1 MSRPAGW
8 KLKAAAAFAAVYVVW
23 GSTYLAIRIGVQ
35 KLPPALFAGS
45 RFLAAGVLL
54 AAYARFIGQPWPRG
68 GREWRII
75 AVVGVLLLIG
85 GNGLVVVGSQWIPS
99 NLVALIVATAALWLA
114 GFGTL
119 GPQGEPLSR
128 QALVGLLLG
137 FGGVAL
143 LLRPA
148 ATLSTEFIWGQAAVL
163 GAAVLWAA
171 GSIYGKR
178 QRPATPPL
186 MSAAMQSLVA
196 GSLLLLAGFAI
207 GEAAAWEWSWGAG
220 ATLGYLIVFGS
231 GAFAAYVWLVHQV
244 SPAALGTYAYVNP
257 AIAVVLGW
265 WLLDERLDDLQLL
278 GMATVLAGVV
288 LVSTAPA
295 RVPAPSAQP
304 R

>member
-1 MSRPAGW
+1 MDRPAGW
-8 KLKAAAAFAAVYVVW
+8 KLKAAAAFAAVYLVW

-45 RFLAAGVLL
+45 RFVAAGVLL
-54 AAYARFIGQPWPRG
+54 AAYARLLRQPWPRG
-68 GREWRII
+68 VREWRII
-75 AVVGVLLLIG
+75 AVVGALLLVG

-99 NLVALIVATAALWLA
+99 NLAALIVATAALWLA

-128 QALVGLLLG
+128 QALIGLLLG
-137 FGGVAL
+137 LGGVAL
-143 LLRPA
+143 LLRPSA
-148 ATLSTEFIWGQAAVL
+148 VLSVEFVWGEVAVL
-163 GAAVLWAA
+163 GASLLWAA

-196 GSLLLLAGFAI
+196 GSLLFVTGLAV
-207 GEAAAWEWSWGAG
+207 GEAAVWEWSWSAG
-220 ATLGYLIVFGS
+220 ATLGYLVVFGS
-231 GAFAAYVWLVHQV
+231 VAFAAYVWLVHQV

-257 AIAVVLGW
+257 AIAVALGW

-295 RVPAPSAQP
+295 RAPAPSAQP